1 MVESE
6 YKEKLEDCK
15 LKKIVCLSNS
25 SDLYFNHKPKRN
37 LKDILSTV
45 GSELSPE
52 FPISLMKFLGEKKHI
67 HFEYMLPRE
76 IISTQDR
83 LRQGSIE
90 IRTDFSHFPEK
101 KEENTINNQIFNKLI
116 DTFQKPGGGWST
128 HSCSWKN
135 DNNRSARTKPL
146 AIDSLD

>member
-6 YKEKLEDCK
+6 YKEKLEDYK

-25 SDLYFNHKPKRN
+25 SDLYFNHKPKWN
-37 LKDILSTV
+37 LKDFFNGWEWT
-45 GSELSPE
+45 
-52 FPISLMKFLGEKKHI
+52 FTRISDLTNEIFGWEKTYI

-90 IRTDFSHFPEK
+90 IRTNFSHFPEK
-101 KEENTINNQIFNKLI
+101 KEENY
-116 DTFQKPGGGWST
+116 
-128 HSCSWKN
+128 
-135 DNNRSARTKPL
+135 
-146 AIDSLD
+146 